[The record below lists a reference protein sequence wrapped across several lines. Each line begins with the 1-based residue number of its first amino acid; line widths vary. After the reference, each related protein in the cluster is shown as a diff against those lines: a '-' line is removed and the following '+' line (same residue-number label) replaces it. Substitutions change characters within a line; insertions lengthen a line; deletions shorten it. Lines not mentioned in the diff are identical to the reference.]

1 MLFIKRDLHQK
12 PMYWFRKEDLIWWH
26 YNFGLLGGGV
36 GAKSK
41 NYVWIIFDFFED
53 NAFQL
58 WFHSGCRKKFI
69 WRFLAFSTSV
79 ISLCIFHIHRTKSP
93 LRIKCCAELQGPQF
107 RPFGSIPTTSQLT
120 RHKVFIS
127 CHFSHFHDCQQFK
140 TPIGSFPSGPHHL
153 SIFFKCS
160 LSLSSVTCHRLWH
173 IPNVFFFSCP
183 LSSPAPLLFIFTQT
197 LIKSTTS
204 AVSKD
209 WMCLQLT
216 FSNHNRLYFHR
227 LEKDVTSHDWGCS
240 SKSFS
245 RGMFAQKYQRSGGDG
260 CYST

>member
-1 MLFIKRDLHQK
+1 MALQFCFF
-12 PMYWFRKEDLIWWH
+12 W
-26 YNFGLLGGGV
+26 GGGV
-36 GAKSK
+36 GENPK
-41 NYVWIIFDFFED
+41 NYVWIIFDFLKITHFNFDFILDVGKRSSED
-53 NAFQL
+53 FWPFRRQSFHCVYFTSTALKAHSELNAAPNYRVHNSAHL
-58 WFHSGCRKKFI
+58 VRYRPHPNWPGIKF
-69 WRFLAFSTSV
+69 
-79 ISLCIFHIHRTKSP
+79 
-93 LRIKCCAELQGPQF
+93 
-107 RPFGSIPTTSQLT
+107 
-120 RHKVFIS
+120 FIS

-160 LSLSSVTCHRLWH
+160 LSFSSVTCHRLWH
-173 IPNVFFFSCP
+173 IPNFFFFSCP
-183 LSSPAPLLFIFTQT
+183 QSSPAPLLFIFTQT
-197 LIKSTTS
+197 LTKSTTS

-227 LEKDVTSHDWGCS
+227 LEKDVTNHDWGCS

-245 RGMFAQKYQRSGGDG
+245 RGMFAQKYQRSGVDG